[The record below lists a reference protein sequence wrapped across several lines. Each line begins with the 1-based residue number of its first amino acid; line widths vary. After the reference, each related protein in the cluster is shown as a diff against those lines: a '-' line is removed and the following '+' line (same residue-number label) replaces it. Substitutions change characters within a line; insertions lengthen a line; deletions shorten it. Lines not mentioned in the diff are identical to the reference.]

1 MGMHKAYSYTNKK
14 GKTVH
19 VAAHMEHPKGGGKK
33 KATKTKA
40 KRKSKSKSKKGRSP
54 EKILSGISPI

>member
-19 VAAHMEHPKGGGKK
+19 VAAHMEHPKGGKKAAKKTTKK
-33 KATKTKA
+33 KSTKKL
-40 KRKSKSKSKKGRSP
+40 
-54 EKILSGISPI
+54 IGINL